1 MLSARNLIIAG
12 AFTAA
17 ATLFS
22 LAPALITSGDL
33 FAQSSEC
40 STGEEGDL
48 YTGHCVPYLVPN
60 TPDTAGTSANACP
73 EGVSGAECA
82 PPASV
87 STPPTPTPFQP
98 TPELQELEDVN
109 TPDY

>member
-1 MLSARNLIIAG
+1 MLSARKLIIAG

-17 ATLFS
+17 ATLVS

-33 FAQSSEC
+33 SAQDAKC
-40 STGEEGDL
+40 VTGEEFDV
-48 YTGHCVPYLVPN
+48 YSGHCVPYLTPI

-82 PPASV
+82 PPTPV
-87 STPPTPTPFQP
+87 STPATPTPFQP
-98 TPELQELEDVN
+98 SPELQELEDVN